1 MIRLDLPSFRAG
13 PFRPV
18 TQCFVRLR
26 RFWKRLCER
35 PHLTVGSLRETRRLQ
50 RAHSHQ
56 LVCLLS
62 RSQLQHSPKIRSTG
76 SSAPL
81 PAESGRSPDTATAL
95 PATSWPAPRSRSA
108 SPDCSHPRT
117 ASGTT
122 DSVHSPADDAATPR
136 RSPSPAPSR
145 AGSPLCS
152 HLHLQ
157 RRCKCPSL
165 SRAVPPLVGRGC
177 QSRQPSDFFPVP
189 ELSPAE
195 ELHPIH
201 PGAVQPDAL
210 EPEQL

>member
-62 RSQLQHSPKIRSTG
+62 RSQLQHSPQIRSTG

-81 PAESGRSPDTATAL
+81 PAESARSPDTATAL

-108 SPDCSHPRT
+108 SPDCSHPQT

-122 DSVHSPADDAATPR
+122 DLVHSPAGSAATPR
-136 RSPSPAPSR
+136 RSRSPAPSR

-152 HLHLQ
+152 SLALGSCPRSGRAWVSVPPTLLLLSRSGTLATRRTPSYSP
-157 RRCKCPSL
+157 RRCSA
-165 SRAVPPLVGRGC
+165 R
-177 QSRQPSDFFPVP
+177 
-189 ELSPAE
+189 
-195 ELHPIH
+195 
-201 PGAVQPDAL
+201 
-210 EPEQL
+210 